1 MRVFNFFNLSLVF
14 VGSLTLA
21 SPFALASSPTAAPT
35 RHGLKVHVLNN
46 LDPSEAKLA
55 LKSLSRL
62 GYQAVQSPLFTE
74 ASHAVVITKTIGTK
88 LQTASVSFEILELKQ
103 NEVLPKTLFEIKESP
118 SIESLMLKA
127 PKPDQV
133 RLMSPETGKPVA
145 TIN

>member
-14 VGSLTLA
+14 AGFLTLA
-21 SPFALASSPTAAPT
+21 SPFASAGSL
-35 RHGLKVHVLNN
+35 RVHVLNN
-46 LDPSEAKLA
+46 LDPSETKLA
-55 LKSLSRL
+55 LKALSRL

-88 LQTASVSFEILELKQ
+88 VQTASVSFELLELKQ
-103 NEVLPKTLFEIKESP
+103 NEILPKTLFEIKESP
-118 SIESLMLKA
+118 SLESLMLQA

-133 RLMSPETGKPVA
+133 RVMSPETGRPVA